1 MNWWREH
8 YECWARQQSIARV
21 EQEVRLE
28 LPAAPQ
34 AMNDAY
40 ERCRREIDEALYGGI
55 QQAEPQQ
62 FQLLTIAGQASYS
75 CPPEVT
81 RIGELWIEDAYRYL
95 LYQISPADLVQANLG
110 VQARPI
116 YFSFYDQHLH
126 FYPIPDREYRVGF
139 VQREEQIGA
148 QLRIRLPHDF
158 VVHDTVRFTNKA
170 YYAARDKS
178 LALLKEWLSPDQ
190 LKDFEQ
196 TSSFEVTGSWSK
208 KRYRIHQSTA
218 FNVAPL
224 GERHRFCFVP
234 ENAESVGDIML
245 AQKIMLENDETQA
258 LKVANLQHS

>member
-1 MNWWREH
+1 M
-8 YECWARQQSIARV
+8 
-21 EQEVRLE
+21 E

-34 AMNDAY
+34 AM
-40 ERCRREIDEALYGGI
+40 
-55 QQAEPQQ
+55 
-62 FQLLTIAGQASYS
+62 
-75 CPPEVT
+75 
-81 RIGELWIEDAYRYL
+81 
-95 LYQISPADLVQANLG
+95 
-110 VQARPI
+110 
-116 YFSFYDQHLH
+116 
-126 FYPIPDREYRVGF
+126 
-139 VQREEQIGA
+139 IGA

-158 VVHDTVRFTNKA
+158 VVHDTVRFTNEA
-170 YYAARDKS
+170 YYVARDKS

-258 LKVANLQHS
+258 LKVANLQLS